1 VRQQS
6 SNRSHAT
13 GMPVAVNAESTGA
26 KAELRR
32 SFVLRVGAAA
42 AGTISTFLL
51 TVIVVRTLDARDTAA
66 FFAILAA
73 LPIGSIVGR
82 LGLGQNVVRLI
93 PAEPTVEGRRIV
105 AGTHLQATVVLTLPT
120 APLIAVCATVGLIGH
135 GDFPT
140 ALLLTS
146 AMIMLEAVRTML
158 SDIFAALGRV
168 TAAVATMHYF
178 RSAAVLPVVGIVAYG
193 IEDPTLLN
201 LLTAYTVV
209 AAIQVVVSLGF
220 ARRDL
225 AIRFSGVFSS
235 LRRAIAD
242 GSRLFAFEVTA
253 FLIISGSIWLASA
266 TFPPETAAHYSA
278 AMTIA
283 TQVTLF
289 EGLAA
294 LAVMPPAAR
303 LWAAGRKREV
313 VRLLSDLSTVNT
325 VITIAVVAGLAA
337 FGTIALEFAYG
348 PSMRD
353 AGVLLVILAAGGIP
367 QAALSV
373 AASLLIISGE
383 IDAVG
388 RTALLVLVVVVPS
401 AVAAAFFGGALTL
414 AIVAALGLA
423 TLYVALWFTARR
435 HLESAPFP
443 HWRVIRAVRELIS
456 ETTHRSEDDTETDS
470 TTAAV

>member
-1 VRQQS
+1 
-6 SNRSHAT
+6 
-13 GMPVAVNAESTGA
+13 MNAESTGA

-32 SFVLRVGAAA
+32 SFSLRVGAAGL
-42 AGTISTFLL
+42 GTISTFLL
-51 TVIVVRTLDARDTAA
+51 TVIVVRTLDARDVAT

-105 AGTHLQATVVLTLPT
+105 AGTHLQATVLLTLPT
-120 APLIAVCATVGLIGH
+120 APLIAVCATLGLIGH
-135 GDFPT
+135 GDFVEV
-140 ALLLTS
+140 LLLTS

-178 RSAAVLPVVGIVAYG
+178 RSAAVLPVVAIVAFG
-193 IEDPTLLN
+193 LDEPSMLN

-209 AAIQVVVSLGF
+209 AAIQVAVSLAIGKS
-220 ARRDL
+220 DIT
-225 AIRFSGVFSS
+225 IRFSGVFAS

-266 TFPPETAAHYSA
+266 TFPPVTAAHYSA

-294 LAVMPPAAR
+294 AAVMPPAAR

-313 VRLLSDLSTVNT
+313 VRLLSDLSTVNV
-325 VITIAVVAGLAA
+325 VITIAVVAALAA
-337 FGTIALEFAYG
+337 FGTTALEFAYG
-348 PSMRD
+348 ASMRD
-353 AGVLLVILAAGGIP
+353 AGFLLVILAAGGIP

-388 RTALLVLVVVVPS
+388 RTSLLVLIAVIPS
-401 AVAAAFFGGALTL
+401 AIAAALLGGALTL
-414 AIVAALGLA
+414 AIVAALGLSA
-423 TLYVALWFTARR
+423 LYICLWLTARR
-435 HLESAPFP
+435 VLEDAPFP
-443 HWRVIRAVRELIS
+443 HWHVIRAVRELIS
-456 ETTHRSEDDTETDS
+456 ETVHRTEDETDS
-470 TTAAV
+470 TPTAA

>member
-1 VRQQS
+1 
-6 SNRSHAT
+6 
-13 GMPVAVNAESTGA
+13 MPVAMSTVSDGA

-32 SFVLRVGAAA
+32 SFGLRVGAAG
-42 AGTISTFLL
+42 AGIISTFVL

-82 LGLGQNVVRLI
+82 LGLGQNVLRLI
-93 PAEPTVEGRRIV
+93 PAEPTVAKRRIV
-105 AGTHLQATVVLTLPT
+105 AGTHLQATVLLTLPT
-120 APLIAVCATVGLIGH
+120 APVIAVCATVGLIGH
-135 GDFPT
+135 GDFPE

-146 AMIMLEAVRTML
+146 AMIMLEAVRMML

-168 TAAVATMHYF
+168 TASVATMHYF
-178 RSAAVLPVVGIVAYG
+178 RSAAVLPVVGVVAFVLK
-193 IEDPTLLN
+193 EPSMLN

-209 AAIQVVVSLGF
+209 AAIQVLVALWI
-220 ARRDL
+220 ARSDIS
-225 AIRFSGVFSS
+225 IRFSGVLAS
-235 LRRAIAD
+235 LRHAIAD

-253 FLIISGSIWLASA
+253 FLIISGSIWLANA
-266 TFPPETAAHYSA
+266 AFTPQTAAHYSA

-283 TQVTLF
+283 TQVTLL

-294 LAVMPPAAR
+294 VAVMPPAAR

-313 VRLLSDLSTVNT
+313 VRLLSDLATVNT
-325 VITIAVVAGLAA
+325 VITIAVVASLAA

-348 PSMRD
+348 SSMRD
-353 AGVLLVILAAGGIP
+353 AGILLVILAAGGIP

-373 AASLLIISGE
+373 AASLLIIAGE
-383 IDAVG
+383 IDAVC

-401 AVAAAFFGGALTL
+401 AIAAALLGGALAL

-423 TLYVALWFTARR
+423 ALYVGLWFTARR
-435 HLESAPFP
+435 HLEVAPLP
-443 HWRVIRAVRELIS
+443 HWRVIRSVRELIS
-456 ETTHRSEDDTETDS
+456 ETTHRSDDDTDS
-470 TTAAV
+470 TPAAA